1 MLDNHY
7 ISYAT
12 YITFVGKV
20 LNTTSSATDAT
31 FAWNDW
37 HTTQLSV
44 VQYFSVDFNF
54 TSSSRESSGFMD
66 ATDFVIILNAR
77 ETVKTTWMMRVDSVK
92 QLRCLLVLWVLVTR
106 EIYAFKLR
114 NTWFERIYV
123 SFAEPLN
130 LVQLHSHWARMAGQ
144 VFMHNFKLTERN
156 NMDWP
161 GWERSNLG
169 AYWILIKPPPLRPS
183 APFQRW
189 TCKPTWN

>member
-1 MLDNHY
+1 M
-7 ISYAT
+7 
-12 YITFVGKV
+12 F
-20 LNTTSSATDAT
+20 LNYMYLFRVHT
-31 FAWNDW
+31 WNRNCQAFWSLLTIPRKDVQGARVPYNFPCIP
-37 HTTQLSV
+37 TVSGQRPAC
-44 VQYFSVDFNF
+44 QYFFFSTLSKETGRVLRDLPAQARPV
-54 TSSSRESSGFMD
+54 SS
-66 ATDFVIILNAR
+66 
-77 ETVKTTWMMRVDSVK
+77 
-92 QLRCLLVLWVLVTR
+92 

-130 LVQLHSHWARMAGQ
+130 LVQLHSHWAHMAGQ
-144 VFMHNFKLTERN
+144 VFMHNSKLTEQN